1 MSFATMSSDAR
12 QRRARARMGAAANA
26 AKPSA
31 RRREPAF
38 EGGSVTIRDIKL
50 SSLRA
55 AIHLDHLAIHEGAA
69 I

>member
-1 MSFATMSSDAR
+1 
-12 QRRARARMGAAANA
+12 MGAAANA

-55 AIHLDHLAIHEGAA
+55 AIHLDHLTIHEGAA